1 VHIGQPEVSSLE
13 LVGQPLVI
21 DAQAMQ
27 HRRLRIV
34 HVHRIG
40 HHVVAIIV
48 RRSMFLHGHF
58 IHPPVDAY
66 GFSSWIFSLTS

>member
-1 VHIGQPEVSSLE
+1 VVNRAPQMVVNSRQQLADDFPVHIRQPEVPTLA

-27 HRRLRIV
+27 HRRLQIV

-40 HHVVAIIV
+40 HHVVANN
-48 RRSMFLHGHF
+48 RRSRRC
-58 IHPPVDAY
+58 
-66 GFSSWIFSLTS
+66 